1 MEKASE
7 TKTLKKMSEIELS
20 LNHWQNWKMKA
31 HPLDKNNKLNLLK
44 IEVVSIVKVLL
55 PRIDPTKK
63 LADYVN
69 KEPCVDWLMSL
80 DGETTWET
88 ELEAVRK
95 QFHGDPISDL
105 QNQYFR

>member
-1 MEKASE
+1 M
-7 TKTLKKMSEIELS
+7 
-20 LNHWQNWKMKA
+20 
-31 HPLDKNNKLNLLK
+31 
-44 IEVVSIVKVLL
+44 KVLL

-88 ELEAVRK
+88 ELELVRK
-95 QFHGDPISDL
+95 KFHGDMSSDI
-105 QNQYFR
+105 QNHYFR